1 MPDSVS
7 LADIEAAAARIAGHV
22 RRTPVLADGTL
33 RLKLENL
40 QVSGSFKARGATN
53 KVLTL
58 SEAQRR
64 RGLVTASGGNHG
76 LGVAAAAQT
85 VGVPATLYL
94 PESTPAAKVA
104 KLKKWGAT
112 VVIEGAVWD
121 DANVAALA
129 AAERDGL
136 TYVHPF
142 ADPVVVAAQGT
153 IVLEMAAD
161 GPLPDRL
168 VVAIGGGGLI
178 AGVAT
183 AAKALRPDI
192 EIIGVEPFGA
202 PTLHDSR
209 KAGRLITLDRIATRA
224 GSLAPRR
231 SEQLNLDIVNRHV
244 DDIVLVDDDEMLAAA
259 RELWFRYGLAVELS
273 AAAGYAA
280 WAANRID
287 AGPGETIGLIICG
300 AGDDGISQT

>member
-1 MPDSVS
+1 VPDSVT
-7 LADIEAAAARIAGHV
+7 LADIEAAARRIAGHV
-22 RRTPVLADGTL
+22 RHTPVLADGLL

-40 QVSGSFKARGATN
+40 QLSGSFKARGATN
-53 KVLTL
+53 KVLSL
-58 SEAQRR
+58 GEAERQ

-76 LGVAAAAQT
+76 LGVAAAAKA
-85 VGVPATLYL
+85 VGAPAKIYL
-94 PESTPAAKVA
+94 PQSTPAAKIE
-104 KLKKWGAT
+104 KLKKWGAA
-112 VVIEGAVWD
+112 VAIEGAVWD

-129 AAERDGL
+129 AAERNGL

-142 ADPVVVAAQGT
+142 ADPVVVAGQGT
-153 IVLEMAAD
+153 LVLEMAAAEK
-161 GPLPDRL
+161 LPDRL

-178 AGVAT
+178 SGVAS

-192 EIIGVEPFGA
+192 RIIGVEPVGA

-209 KAGRLITLDRIATRA
+209 KAGKLVTLDRIATRA

-231 SEQLNLDIVNRHV
+231 SEQLNLDIISRHV
-244 DDIVLVDDDEMLAAA
+244 DDIVLVTDEEMLAAA

-280 WAANRID
+280 WANGRVGAQ
-287 AGPGETIGLIICG
+287 PQETIGLIICG
-300 AGDDGISQT
+300 AGDDGLN